1 MSFLE
6 NALSTLING
15 KKTVTKPI
23 FIKEFNRDNEQ
34 LKDLM
39 VLSSGVISS
48 KKELIDRDIAFL
60 KYGLDGENNVSY
72 ELKNSFIPMLCLH
85 DIRLQYEDYI
95 AQLDF
100 VIITNKF
107 IYVLETKKL
116 NGDIEI
122 NLDGDFI
129 RTIKSYSG
137 KAIKKEGVYSPITQ
151 NQRHV
156 KILGDMLIKEKIIK
170 NIPIKSAV
178 IIANPKTI
186 INKLKCPKAI
196 QNYIYKYD
204 QLTNLLNKEITYKKN
219 EPEMTEKLMYEIAN
233 YLVNNNKPIKFDYYA
248 KYALTDED
256 FRTSKNEPIIDDSI
270 AHNSNELRAEESFK
284 IPVKEI
290 PVKEEVKPAESVK
303 VETVATATDV
313 YNALKEFRLNTS
325 RAEGI
330 KAYMVFN
337 NEEMETLIAAN
348 PKSKNELLKVKGFG
362 EKKVEKYGTEILRIM
377 NN

>member
-6 NALSTLING
+6 NAFSAIINS

-23 FIKEFNRDNEQ
+23 FIKEFDKDNEQ
-34 LKDLM
+34 LKDLIE
-39 VLSSGVISS
+39 LSSKVISG

-85 DIRLQYEDYI
+85 DIRLQSEDYV

-100 VIITNKF
+100 VLITNKF

-122 NLDGDFI
+122 NSDGDFI
-129 RTIKSYSG
+129 RTIKNYAG
-137 KAIKKEGVYSPITQ
+137 KAIKKEGIYSPITQ

-156 KILGDMLIKEKIIK
+156 KILGDILVKEKIIK
-170 NIPIKSAV
+170 AVPIKSAV

-196 QNYIYKYD
+196 QSYIYKYD
-204 QLTNLLNKEITYKKN
+204 QLINLLNKEVSYKKN
-219 EPEMTEKLMYEIAN
+219 DPELPEKQMYEIAN
-233 YLVNNNKPIKFDYYA
+233 YLVKNNRPIKFDYYA
-248 KYALTDED
+248 KYALADED
-256 FRTSKNEPIIDDSI
+256 FDAIKNGTINEVVALQMNDEIKSKDSI
-270 AHNSNELRAEESFK
+270 R
-284 IPVKEI
+284 IPLKDTPLINVGI
-290 PVKEEVKPAESVK
+290 PREAVKPNV
-303 VETVATATDV
+303 VVAATDV
-313 YNALKEFRLNTS
+313 YNALKEYRLKTS
-325 RAEGI
+325 RTEGI
-330 KAYMVFN
+330 KPYLIFN
-337 NEEMETLIAAN
+337 NDEMETLIKAK
-348 PKSKNELLKVKGFG
+348 PRSKNELLKVKGFG
-362 EKKVEKYGTEILRIM
+362 EKKVEKYGEEILKII

>member
-6 NALSTLING
+6 NALSAIINS

-23 FIKEFNRDNEQ
+23 FIKEFDKDNEQ
-34 LKDLM
+34 LKDLLA
-39 VLSSGVISS
+39 LSKIVITG

-85 DIRLQYEDYI
+85 DIRLQSEDYV

-100 VIITNKF
+100 VLITNKF
-107 IYVLETKKL
+107 IYILETKKL

-122 NLDGDFI
+122 NSDGDFI
-129 RTIKSYSG
+129 RTIKNYAG
-137 KAIKKEGVYSPITQ
+137 KAIKKEGIYSPITQ

-156 KILGDMLIKEKIIK
+156 KILGDILVKEKIIK
-170 NIPIKSAV
+170 AVPIKSAV

-186 INKLKCPKAI
+186 INKIKCPKAI

-204 QLTNLLNKEITYKKN
+204 QLTNLLNKEVSYKKN
-219 EPEMTEKLMYEIAN
+219 EPELPEKQMYEIAN
-233 YLVNNNKPIKFDYYA
+233 YLVKNNKPIKFDYYA
-248 KYALTDED
+248 KYALADED
-256 FRTSKNEPIIDDSI
+256 LETKKETIMGVVVIQKPDEIKSKDREKMSLKDT
-270 AHNSNELRAEESFK
+270 SFK
-284 IPVKEI
+284 EEI
-290 PVKEEVKPAESVK
+290 VTAKEVKPDVL
-303 VETVATATDV
+303 VAAKDV
-313 YNALKEFRLNTS
+313 YNVLKEYRLKTS

-330 KAYMVFN
+330 KPYLIFN
-337 NEEMETLIAAN
+337 NEEMETLIKAN

-362 EKKVEKYGTEILRIM
+362 EKKVERYGEDILKII